1 MPPVAQYGVTTSP
14 RGVGF
19 ATIVLVLR
27 QRLAD
32 ITLLDISRVVVVADR
47 AKLPKP
53 RVPAEQHLRIRPLGR
68 TSLDNPGA
76 GRLQDR
82 KKRTVAIDV
91 ITRSMADQQN
101 SDLFALTDE
110 TEGHLQLE
118 DKVLNALDLH
128 TPATA
133 DSPPVPYCFE
143 PIRETTTDD
152 PNRPQPGDGFTAS
165 TIYFEVPY
173 NPPYDLSLT

>member
-1 MPPVAQYGVTTSP
+1 MPPVASYGVTTSP

-19 ATIVLVLR
+19 ATIVLKLR
-27 QRLAD
+27 QMLSD
-32 ITLLDISRVVVVADR
+32 TTGIDISRVIIVADR
-47 AKLPKP
+47 ARLPKP
-53 RVPAEQHLRIRPLGR
+53 RVPAERHLRIRPLGR
-68 TSLDNPGA
+68 TSMDNPGA

-82 KKRTVAIDV
+82 KKRVVAIDV

-110 TEGHLQLE
+110 TEGHLALE
-118 DKVLNALDLH
+118 DSVLNALDLR
-128 TPATA
+128 TPAAA
-133 DSPPVPYCFE
+133 DNTPYSYE

-173 NPPYDLSLT
+173 NPSYDLSLA